1 MGDDSSDEIV
11 LARSADDDSSEICVV
26 EVVRDTPGPGRARRK
41 RSTSVARARRAGGK
55 QVLEE
60 GSSDSGPRQKKLRND
75 VRHEKEA
82 HRVTAVDQGAE
93 KIFYLKS
100 TDTLD
105 SVYQAYC
112 KGGLPV
118 KMKYKSVPV
127 SRHLTLEEMGFDGRH
142 CITIHR
148 PDQASGESG
157 IGLRINVDGAR
168 AVEASFCREAV
179 IEKIF
184 EKLSEMGFR
193 GDFLVRNGVVL
204 DRTASIGSVMGA
216 GDVIDL
222 VSKDEVEYRG

>member
-1 MGDDSSDEIV
+1 
-11 LARSADDDSSEICVV
+11 
-26 EVVRDTPGPGRARRK
+26 
-41 RSTSVARARRAGGK
+41 
-55 QVLEE
+55 
-60 GSSDSGPRQKKLRND
+60 
-75 VRHEKEA
+75 
-82 HRVTAVDQGAE
+82 
-93 KIFYLKS
+93 
-100 TDTLD
+100 
-105 SVYQAYC
+105 
-112 KGGLPV
+112 
-118 KMKYKSVPV
+118 MKYKSVPV